1 MALTKLKDKGQVT
14 IPSKIRDE
22 IGARE
27 GDIFDVAVSEGR
39 IILQPQDV
47 ISRAAPKARPHG
59 RTGVDIT
66 RWIGS
71 GKGLFETPE
80 EVDAFIRSERAQWD

>member
-1 MALTKLKDKGQVT
+1 MPLTKLKDKGQVT
-14 IPSKIRDE
+14 IPSAIREE
-22 IGARE
+22 IGARQ
-27 GDIFDVAVSEGR
+27 GDIFEVAIADGSIV
-39 IILQPQDV
+39 LKPQDV
-47 ISRAAPKARPHG
+47 VSRSGSRNQPHG

-80 EVDAFIRSERAQWD
+80 EVDAFIRSERARWE